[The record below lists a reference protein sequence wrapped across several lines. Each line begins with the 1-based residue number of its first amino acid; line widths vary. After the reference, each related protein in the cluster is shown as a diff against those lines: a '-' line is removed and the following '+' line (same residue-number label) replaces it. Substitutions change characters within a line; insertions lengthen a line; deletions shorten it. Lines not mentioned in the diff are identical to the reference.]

1 MVYLLVRLLAL
12 EPWIVVWLSLWGIAR
27 VHPHAFVG
35 VWLLHPVVRLVVHV
49 GILLVLPRGVD
60 MALRME
66 HLGTLRV
73 GRVVVAALLLVLLE
87 QSLLSGTL
95 GEGVVQILVV
105 LG

>member
-12 EPWIVVWLSLWGIAR
+12 EPLIVVWLSLWGIAG
-27 VHPHAFVG
+27 VHPHAFVR

-49 GILLVLPRGVD
+49 GILLVLPCSVD
-60 MALRME
+60 MALRVE
-66 HLGTLRV
+66 HLGALRV